1 MAPRSS
7 SVMFFSAIPPT
18 RHPRS
23 PRLHFEHTIKTRHAA
38 VSSKTPERTSAPDE
52 ILLLPRSRI
61 GAVRAIRLTTEHLAS
76 TQKVNVFPS
85 PPSARR
91 TSYEAHGQRQ
101 QRQGSE
107 VFRANIRDMKG
118 CGFCGVRCSKHWVY
132 QLPDA
137 MNSCYHLTVHV
148 DFTL

>member
-1 MAPRSS
+1 MASRSS
-7 SVMFFSAIPPT
+7 SVMFFQ
-18 RHPRS
+18 RS
-23 PRLHFEHTIKTRHAA
+23 FSHVTHDHRVCIL
-38 VSSKTPERTSAPDE
+38 STPSRPGMQRFLAKCPSG
-52 ILLLPRSRI
+52 LLLLLQGSQI
-61 GAVRAIRLTTEHLAS
+61 GAVRAIRLTAEHLAS